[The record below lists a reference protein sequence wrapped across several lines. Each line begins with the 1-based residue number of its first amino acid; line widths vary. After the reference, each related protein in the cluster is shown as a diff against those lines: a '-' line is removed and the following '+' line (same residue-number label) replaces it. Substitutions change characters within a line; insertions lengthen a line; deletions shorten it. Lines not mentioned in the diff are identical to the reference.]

1 MDRLSGGEGKGL
13 LWEKKTIKLVFFI
26 YLYLF
31 MYFLR
36 PAEGTVS
43 GYICT
48 NGTVIKL

>member
-26 YLYLF
+26 YLCTC
-31 MYFLR
+31 FLR